1 MGLSPML
8 AADSQEKPDPLR
20 SAEEFAKA
28 FFDREFATAVGQF
41 DKTMS
46 TVLPAAKLGELLKGL
61 EQQAGPFKDRG
72 KSRLV
77 ETKQYQ
83 IVFVPCRFEK
93 MTLEMKVVLDKE
105 LRVTGLFFQLPA
117 ANWKPPAYV
126 VKERFDETTVDVVT
140 KSRIPG
146 EAEPREWRLPG
157 FLTTPKGDGPFP
169 GVVLVHGSG
178 PNDADETI
186 GDNKPFKDLAWGLA
200 SRGVAVLRF
209 VKRTS
214 QFGKEVLQVY
224 PEFTV
229 REETEDDAQSAI
241 QLLQQANRIDP
252 HRVYL
257 VGHSLGGWIAPR
269 IAERTP
275 ELAGITILAGN
286 TRAFETLVVD
296 QLRYITELDG
306 DISPDEQTQLDTAK
320 KDFELALSPDLKPSD
335 TVSVLGSKVP
345 GAYFLDMRTYDA
357 AAVAKRVKQP
367 ILVLQGESDYQVTME
382 DFAGWK
388 QALADAPHARF
399 KSFPQLNH
407 LFMRIDGKST
417 PENTLKA
424 GHVDEQV
431 VEEIAVWINS
441 GEILRSSCP
450 AFYPSGQGEASGIA
464 SVHGSDEWRRGGL
477 RLHRI
482 HHFYAKYVPGNSNGV
497 PIRRS
502 GPIPCKSILS
512 RNRQRAIRD

>member
-1 MGLSPML
+1 MHRFARQLQSCLESALVLAVCLSPML
-8 AADSQEKPDPLR
+8 AADPQEKPDPR
-20 SAEEFAKA
+20 RVAEEFAKV
-28 FFDREFATAVGQF
+28 FFDREFETAVGQF

-46 TVLPAAKLGELLKGL
+46 TVLPAPKLGELLKGL
-61 EQQAGPFKDRG
+61 EQQAGPFQDRS

-83 IVFVPCRFEK
+83 VVFIPCRFEK
-93 MTLEMKVVLDKE
+93 LTLEMKVVLDKE
-105 LRVTGLFFQLPA
+105 LKVTGLFFQLPA

-126 VKERFDETTVDVVT
+126 VKEHFVETAVDVVT
-140 KSRIPG
+140 KSQIPG

-178 PNDADETI
+178 PIDADETI

-200 SRGVAVLRF
+200 SRGVVVLRY

-214 QFGKEVLQVY
+214 QFGKELLQAY

-241 QLLQQANRIDP
+241 QLLRQTKHIDP
-252 HRVYL
+252 SRVFL

-275 ELAGITILAGN
+275 ELAGIVILAGN
-286 TRAFETLVVD
+286 TREFATLVVD
-296 QLRYITELDG
+296 QLRYIAELDGGISADEQTELDA
-306 DISPDEQTQLDTAK
+306 AK
-320 KDFELALSPDLKPSD
+320 KDLELALSPDLKPRD

-345 GAYFLDMRTYDA
+345 GAYFLDMRGYDA

-388 QALADAPHARF
+388 RALGDAPQARF

-407 LFMRIDGKST
+407 LFMGVDCKST

-424 GHVDEQV
+424 GHVDEHV
-431 VEEIAVWINS
+431 VEEIAIWVK
-441 GEILRSSCP
+441 
-450 AFYPSGQGEASGIA
+450 AASNA
-464 SVHGSDEWRRGGL
+464 
-477 RLHRI
+477 
-482 HHFYAKYVPGNSNGV
+482 N
-497 PIRRS
+497 
-502 GPIPCKSILS
+502 
-512 RNRQRAIRD
+512 

>member
-1 MGLSPML
+1 MLAVCLSPML
-8 AADSQEKPDPLR
+8 AADPQEKPDPR
-20 SAEEFAKA
+20 RVAEEFAKV
-28 FFDREFATAVGQF
+28 FFDREFETAVGQF

-46 TVLPAAKLGELLKGL
+46 TVLPAPKLGELLKGL
-61 EQQAGPFKDRG
+61 EQQAGPFQDRS

-83 IVFVPCRFEK
+83 VVFIPCRFEK
-93 MTLEMKVVLDKE
+93 LTLEMKVVLDKE
-105 LRVTGLFFQLPA
+105 LKVTGLFFQLPA

-126 VKERFDETTVDVVT
+126 VKEHFVETAVDVVT
-140 KSRIPG
+140 KSQIPG

-178 PNDADETI
+178 PIDADETI

-200 SRGVAVLRF
+200 SRGVVVLRY

-214 QFGKEVLQVY
+214 QFGKELLQAY

-241 QLLQQANRIDP
+241 QLLRQTKHIDP
-252 HRVYL
+252 SRVFL

-275 ELAGITILAGN
+275 ELAGIVILAGN
-286 TRAFETLVVD
+286 TREFATLVVD
-296 QLRYITELDG
+296 QLRYIAELDGGISADEQTELDA
-306 DISPDEQTQLDTAK
+306 AK
-320 KDFELALSPDLKPSD
+320 KDLELALSPDLKPRD

-345 GAYFLDMRTYDA
+345 GAYFLDMRGYDA

-388 QALADAPHARF
+388 RALGDAPQARF

-407 LFMRIDGKST
+407 LFMGVDCKST

-424 GHVDEQV
+424 GHVDEHV
-431 VEEIAVWINS
+431 VEEIAIWVK
-441 GEILRSSCP
+441 
-450 AFYPSGQGEASGIA
+450 AASNA
-464 SVHGSDEWRRGGL
+464 
-477 RLHRI
+477 
-482 HHFYAKYVPGNSNGV
+482 N
-497 PIRRS
+497 
-502 GPIPCKSILS
+502 
-512 RNRQRAIRD
+512 